1 MPMMW
6 GWMLSSLMLATPPA
20 FDVPA
25 QWIHGAPG
33 ELPLQVHQAARDT
46 WILRQGKASDFEA
59 PFMYLVAG
67 EHEALLLDSGA
78 VAAKGQELPLRET
91 VDRLLR
97 ERGGAKDADFPLIVA
112 HSHGHG
118 DHHAND
124 AQFTGRPNTRVVG
137 TSADEVKA
145 FFHLEKWPDGEAQ
158 VDLGER
164 VLTVIPLPGHE
175 PAHIAL
181 YDATTQTLFSGDTV
195 YPGMLTVRDLPA
207 FRASVARLDAFAQS
221 HEVAR
226 VLGAHIEM
234 TREAGKM
241 YPLES
246 PFQPEEHFLALD
258 RRHIHELHLATQEI
272 GDFLADDVHDD
283 FIIDRITKP
292 SADKPSGH
300 GMLVVGHDDVYLSHL
315 PMFHGPHDYQLIFKA
330 KLAPQDLDAYRADA
344 AAHPDEMYTV
354 DPTAQW
360 VLPDTI
366 HAGAAFEA
374 GLYRGHFERGGTL
387 LRKIRIEVADIVH
400 FRHFET
406 GRQARAQGWIAFG
419 GGKEFFAA
427 HRIEGPPD
435 FDEIV
440 QLDARPAAFRALSSN
455 ALRELRAGESIGDKH
470 VARVLYTEKGDLAQ
484 P

>member
-1 MPMMW
+1 MHMLL
-6 GWMLSSLMLATPPA
+6 GWMMSSLMLATPPA

-33 ELPLQVHQAARDT
+33 EPPLQVHQAARDT

-78 VAAKGQELPLRET
+78 ITAKGQELPLRET

-97 ERGGAKDADFPLIVA
+97 ERAGAKAEPFPLIVA

-124 AQFTGRPNTRVVG
+124 AQFSGRANTRVIG
-137 TSADEVKA
+137 TSADDVKA
-145 FFHLEKWPDGEAQ
+145 FFHLEKWPEGEAQ
-158 VDLGER
+158 VDLGGR

-175 PAHIAL
+175 PAHIAV
-181 YDATTQTLFSGDTV
+181 YDSTTQTLFSGDTM

-221 HEVAR
+221 HAVAR

-234 TREAGKM
+234 TREARKM

-258 RRHIHELHLATQEI
+258 KRHIHELNLATQEI
-272 GDFLADDVHDD
+272 GDFISDDVHDD
-283 FIIDRITKP
+283 FIINRVLKP
-292 SADKPSGH
+292 STDKASDH
-300 GMLVVGHDDVYLSHL
+300 GMLVVGHDNVYLSHL
-315 PMFHGPHDYQLIFKA
+315 PMFHSPHDYQLIFKA
-330 KLAPQDLDAYRADA
+330 KLAPPDLDAYRADA
-344 AAHPDEMYTV
+344 AVHPDEIYTI
-354 DPTAQW
+354 DPTEKW
-360 VLPDTI
+360 VLPDVI
-366 HAGAAFEA
+366 HQGAAFDA
-374 GLYRGHFERGGTL
+374 TLFRGHFERGGTP
-387 LRKIRIEVADIVH
+387 LRKIHIEVDEIVH
-400 FRHFET
+400 FRHFEP
-406 GRQARAQGWIAFG
+406 GHQARPQGWIAFG

-427 HRIEGPPD
+427 HRIEGAPD

-440 QLDARPAAFRALSSN
+440 QLDAQPAAFRALSSS
-455 ALRELRAGESIGDKH
+455 AQHDLKAGERIGDR
-470 VARVLYTEKGDLAQ
+470 RVGRVIYTEKGDLTQ
-484 P
+484 